1 VTCTSD
7 QIAVQAGC
15 TRDQNAVFSHDQAV
29 KKDADKGSGGWIPRR
44 RGRMVQY
51 LIVLVGC
58 VLFVD
63 ALVGDKGVLQMLKK
77 RQEARLL
84 DQSVVAAKNRNA
96 RLWAE
101 VRRLKTDLSAIEEL
115 ARRNLGMMKPGEKVF
130 ILKDAPPADTPPA
143 K

>member
-1 VTCTSD
+1 M
-7 QIAVQAGC
+7 
-15 TRDQNAVFSHDQAV
+15 
-29 KKDADKGSGGWIPRR
+29 KKDADKGLGGWIPRR
-44 RGRMVQY
+44 RGRLVQY

-77 RQEARLL
+77 RQDARLL
-84 DQSVVAAKNRNA
+84 DQSVIAAKDKNA

-101 VRRLKTDLSAIEEL
+101 ARRLKTDLAAIEEL
-115 ARRNLGMMKPGEKVF
+115 ARRDLGMMKRGEKLF
-130 ILKDAPPADTPPA
+130 IIKDAKPADTPPP

>member
-1 VTCTSD
+1 
-7 QIAVQAGC
+7 
-15 TRDQNAVFSHDQAV
+15 
-29 KKDADKGSGGWIPRR
+29 
-44 RGRMVQY
+44 MVQY

-77 RQEARLL
+77 RQDARLL
-84 DQSVVAAKNRNA
+84 DQSVIAAKHTNA

-115 ARRNLGMMKPGEKVF
+115 ARRDLGMMKRGEKLF
-130 ILKDAPPADTPPA
+130 IIRDKPLADPRPGT

>member
-1 VTCTSD
+1 M
-7 QIAVQAGC
+7 
-15 TRDQNAVFSHDQAV
+15 
-29 KKDADKGSGGWIPRR
+29 PRR

-77 RQEARLL
+77 RQDARLL
-84 DQSVVAAKNRNA
+84 DQSVVEAKNRNA
-96 RLWAE
+96 RLWSE
-101 VRRLKTDLSAIEEL
+101 VRRLRTDLSAIEEL
-115 ARRNLGMMKPGEKVF
+115 ARRDLGMIKPGEKLF
-130 ILKDAPPADTPPA
+130 IIRDAPPADAPPA